1 MGKRRRDREEQ
12 QDLARISVMH
22 APYNPYHAEAFGLV
36 FKLSYALQGRNKP
49 RVEIF
54 LDDEEARAK
63 EWRIYGTLLEP
74 EDPRYAEVSFS
85 AIGEEADFQLGASGF
100 RMRFEALHEEIET
113 FANGATEAMPVY
125 SFSVMLAIS
134 SKGAT

>member
-1 MGKRRRDREEQ
+1 MGKGRRDREVQ
-12 QDLARISVMH
+12 QDVARFSIMH

-36 FKLSYALQGRNKP
+36 FKLSYALQGRHEP

-74 EDPRYAEVSFS
+74 DDPRYAEVSFS
-85 AIGEEADFQLGASGF
+85 AIGEEAVFQFGAAGF
-100 RMRFEALHEEIET
+100 RMRFEALHEEVET
-113 FANGATEAMPVY
+113 FANGAMEAMPVY
-125 SFSVMLAIS
+125 SFSVTPAI
-134 SKGAT
+134 KGEG